1 MPPVKLFVDSEFRR
15 DGSPANFSFALP
27 RPVEINKQYR
37 AMVDQ
42 IHVPHTWTTVVGSYN
57 DALYLD
63 EVFDDVGS
71 GGTRTTRQRKVI
83 LTAKQY
89 SGDEL
94 ATEVQSKLN
103 TGSFLPPN
111 SYTVT
116 FDDSQGKLAI
126 QVGGASASSVA
137 RLLPMAYLL
146 ANPAYFTGYYGEG
159 VTANDSADQVIGLTQ
174 LAAFAWTDPVP
185 LALEHVSVNPFHTI
199 YLHCDQGL
207 GSGEDSIGPRGNSSI
222 LRSIPVLGP
231 YGSMIHDNSLNAHDY
246 TLLYP
251 GQIQTFR
258 FRLSDKYG
266 RDVPLS
272 MPFSFSILLTAVDDL
287 E

>member
-1 MPPVKLFVDSEFRR
+1 MPPVKLFIDSEFRR

-27 RPVEINKQYR
+27 RPVEINKHYR

-42 IHVPHTWTTVVGSYN
+42 IHLPHTWATVVSNYN

-63 EVFDDVGS
+63 EVYDDVGS
-71 GGTRTTRQRKVI
+71 GGTRTMRQRKVI

-94 ATEVQSKLN
+94 ATEVQTKLN

-111 SYTVT
+111 SYTIT
-116 FDDSQGKLAI
+116 FDDMQGKLAI

-137 RLLPMAYLL
+137 RLLPMDYLL
-146 ANPAYFTGYYGEG
+146 ANPAYFTGFYGEG
-159 VTANDSADQVIGLTQ
+159 VLPHDSADQVIGLTR
-174 LAAFAWTDPVP
+174 LVALAWTDSYPQ
-185 LALEHVSVNPFHTI
+185 ALEHVSVNPFHTI

-207 GSGEDSIGPRGNSSI
+207 GTGEDSVGPRGNSSI
-222 LRSIPVLGP
+222 LRSIPVTSS

-272 MPFSFSILLTAVDDL
+272 MPFSFSILLSAVDEL